1 MQKQWQNN
9 GVEMTPERA
18 KEIMKSRGNVKYK
31 GHDYRLRHIL
41 YGFHRNGNLIVSAEL
56 EDINGASSIIRTKIS
71 EIEEIK

>member
-1 MQKQWQNN
+1 
-9 GVEMTPERA
+9 MTPERA

-56 EDINGASSIIRTKIS
+56 EDINGSKSLVYAKITDL
-71 EIEEIK
+71 EEI